1 MPEQFK
7 YRAVN
12 SEGRFRD
19 GVITAQN
26 IAQVEEFLQAQRLIP
41 IKVSRVGDQ
50 RPFTLFGFIGG
61 ADYEKLIQ
69 FVSSLSTMYK
79 AGIPLLRALNIIKES
94 KTDARFAFII
104 DQTSISVQAGKP
116 LSEALAEF
124 PEMFSSVFIACI
136 AAGEESG
143 KLDATLDE
151 LAMMLEREMELT
163 RNVKS
168 AVRYPLIVIGV
179 IALAVVVL
187 MTFVIPKFVHFYGAF
202 GAELPLPTR
211 ILIGASGI
219 FVNYWWAVLL
229 GGAGIGYGIYKLL
242 TNPEGRRW
250 FDEKVLATP
259 ILGPLIVKGN
269 VARFSMMLR
278 IMYKSGLP
286 LMKSL
291 EILIGTI
298 KNTAIAN
305 EVQKLAEL
313 FQNGQPVNENI
324 TEFRYFPPQALHMIS
339 IGLESG
345 NLEHMLGQVG
355 EHYTKQ
361 VLYASR
367 NLTAIIEPILT
378 LVLGSFVLLMAL
390 AIFLPMWNLVK
401 VFNH

>member
-26 IAQVEEFLQAQRLIP
+26 IDQVEEFLQAQRLIP